1 MKYSGDEHEDIA
13 VSIRRIVNN
22 LVVLVVTLLLSVGS
36 TSAMIGSSPTQ
47 EDQSFQWIQIPDWL
61 AGTWQTKFQTI
72 IDSIDC
78 RTGRRLVNKPVQVA
92 VALIRTIG
100 TQQDA
105 NGRIWHCAATPYVRS
120 IETAGYYES
129 QTIERV
135 SVLASETNRLM
146 LRTAG
151 KVTRWMKHDRQAYD
165 SFYEITDVAYSPLNN
180 GVIKVEMTIMDFD
193 IMERPLRVSKSVLV
207 ERRIKPFSIVNYDE
221 RGNLQEKFMK
231 FQMETGIR

>member
-1 MKYSGDEHEDIA
+1 
-13 VSIRRIVNN
+13 
-22 LVVLVVTLLLSVGS
+22 
-36 TSAMIGSSPTQ
+36 MIGSSPTQ

-72 IDSIDC
+72 VDSIDC
-78 RTGRRLVNKPVQVA
+78 RTGRRLVNKPVQVS

-105 NGRIWHCAATPYVRS
+105 SGRIWHCAATPYVRS

-151 KVTRWMKHDRQAYD
+151 KVTRSRKTDRQAYD
-165 SFYEITDVAYSPLNN
+165 SFYEITDVVYSPMND
-180 GVIKVEMTIMDFD
+180 GVIKVDMTIMDFD
-193 IMERPLRVSKSVLV
+193 AMETLLRVTKSVLT
-207 ERRIKPFSIVNYDE
+207 ERRIKPFALVNYDE
-221 RGNLQEKFMK
+221 RGNLQEKFLK
-231 FQMETGIR
+231 FQVEAEAR